1 MLLRCLGVLLV
12 LQVPGLRLTTADNSL
27 ITIPENN
34 ANAVLYFETVLDPN
48 DKMHL
53 YWIVDYEE
61 ETVTFEVRA
70 RISEHDWI
78 GIGFSDRGEVK
89 KADLCIL
96 WTDRKRKNRFQVK
109 GMIFFISGV

>member
-1 MLLRCLGVLLV
+1 MLLRCLGVLLI
-12 LQVPGLRLTTADNSL
+12 LQVPGLRLTTVDNSL

-34 ANAVLYFETVLDPN
+34 ANAVLYLKQF
-48 DKMHL
+48 
-53 YWIVDYEE
+53 WIPMTKCICTGLLTTKKK
-61 ETVTFEVRA
+61 TVTFEVRA

-109 GMIFFISGV
+109 E